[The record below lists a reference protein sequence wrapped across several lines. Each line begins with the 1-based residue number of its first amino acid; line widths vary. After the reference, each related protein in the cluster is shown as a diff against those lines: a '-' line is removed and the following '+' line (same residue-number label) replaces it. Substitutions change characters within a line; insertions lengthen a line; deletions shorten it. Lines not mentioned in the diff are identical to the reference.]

1 MALRAFIV
9 IVLVLAFALA
19 WATPYE
25 TTGVNWGGCW
35 QVPRRVGFTA
45 GMGITNQNIYSQAS
59 VGAVLL
65 SGNYYTIIELDSA
78 GVLYTMGM
86 GSQDEGTYTVFDTVG
101 GDTTYADTTALYL
114 DGYVDEVIYVDMFCK
129 GTAAETLFVTV
140 ETALMFDTTV
150 VKYGGFD
157 EWGFYVIDTLFA
169 NDVAPA
175 DTGCMIPS
183 KSGSADSTRHFR
195 DSFTLDKPA
204 FRLRFV
210 NKNDSAVVDSVFIN
224 MYTRHGVEIMGG
236 VSGRLIQ
243 NMKQEATTPKG
254 RAGLGQ

>member
-9 IVLVLAFALA
+9 IALVLAFALA

-45 GMGITNQNIYSQAS
+45 GMGITNQSIYSQAS

-65 SGNYYTIIELDSA
+65 SSNYYTIFELDSA

-86 GSQDEGTYTVFDTVG
+86 GSQDEGTYTVTDTVG
-101 GDTTYADTTALYL
+101 GDTTYADTTCLYL
-114 DGYVDEVIYVDMFCK
+114 DGYIGETLYVDMHCK
-129 GTAAETLFVTV
+129 GTTAETLFVTV
-140 ETALMFDTTV
+140 ETALMFDATV
-150 VKYGGFD
+150 VNYGGFD
-157 EWGFYVIDTLFA
+157 DWGFYVIDTLFA
-169 NDVAPA
+169 NDTAPH
-175 DTGCMIPS
+175 DCIFVKS
-183 KSGSADSTRHFR
+183 VSGSADSSRHFR
-195 DSFTLDKPA
+195 DSFILDKPA
-204 FRLRFV
+204 FRLRFI
-210 NKNDSAVVDSVFIN
+210 NINDSAVVDSIFIN
-224 MYTRHGVEIMGG
+224 LYARHGEGIMGG

-243 NMKQEATTPKG
+243 NIEQKAVIPRG